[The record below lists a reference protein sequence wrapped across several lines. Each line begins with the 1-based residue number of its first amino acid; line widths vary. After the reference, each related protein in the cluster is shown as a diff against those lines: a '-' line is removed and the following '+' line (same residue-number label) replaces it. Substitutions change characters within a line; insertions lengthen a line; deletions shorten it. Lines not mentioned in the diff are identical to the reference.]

1 MLDDA
6 SAQSETLW
14 PLPKFCFEV
23 KWDKAV
29 IHFQE
34 AFGLHPEVQ
43 PIESHHGDK
52 TIFSWLRMPSLQK
65 FGNVTMKRGVFTSD
79 NQGRAWFNEMTM
91 NAVKPVPVT
100 ISLIDEHGSAITV
113 WTLANAWPAKIT
125 CADLKPED
133 HEVAVDTLEIAHEG
147 LTIAFSK

>member
-1 MLDDA
+1 MDDA
-6 SAQSETLW
+6 SAQSEALW
-14 PLPKFCFEV
+14 PLPKFFFEV
-23 KWDKAV
+23 KWDKAI

-34 AFGLHPEVQ
+34 ASGLHPEVQ
-43 PIESHHGDK
+43 PPESRHGDE
-52 TIFSWLRMPSLQK
+52 TTFSWLRMPSAQK

-79 NQGRAWFNEMTM
+79 DQGRAWFNDMTM

-113 WTLANAWPAKIT
+113 WTLANAWAAKIT

-133 HEVAVDTLEIAHEG
+133 HEVALDTLEIAHQG